1 MSVTL
6 DENGYISVIEYGNNR
21 LVGLGAYG
29 FRRISG
35 CGLTTGSAP
44 NQSGIVAFDNHDVTF
59 CKTKL
64 FLCLVQNQANQSGA
78 YFSFSSSNVSS
89 L

>member
-44 NQSGIVAFDNHDVTF
+44 NQSNRSGIVAFDNHDVMF
-59 CKTKL
+59 CRRKL
-64 FLCLVQNQANQSGA
+64 FLCLLEYQANK
-78 YFSFSSSNVSS
+78 
-89 L
+89 